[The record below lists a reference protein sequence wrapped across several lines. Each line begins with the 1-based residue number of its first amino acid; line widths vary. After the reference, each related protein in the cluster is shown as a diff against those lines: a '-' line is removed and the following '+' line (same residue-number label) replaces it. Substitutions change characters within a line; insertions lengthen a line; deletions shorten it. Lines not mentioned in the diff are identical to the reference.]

1 MNSSNKPEASNE
13 KPPYSYVALIAMA
26 IEVNNLIFAD
36 GTSAARPVHARLTEY
51 NLISGF
57 VFSPCIFFVLL
68 VAQYTFHRTHNN
80 AVPRSTKSI
89 RISRPTSRTT
99 RKTKKAGKI
108 PFDII

>member
-26 IEVNNLIFAD
+26 IEVNNLIFA
-36 GTSAARPVHARLTEY
+36 GTSAARPVHAKFTEY
-51 NLISGF
+51 NLILGS
-57 VFSPCIFFVLL
+57 VFLSLSIFFVLL